1 MVPVDNYENNEYGAI
16 TLFLYFH
23 LVQEI
28 NQPNLLGFV
37 QQSNFYIDWE
47 NLFLSEPVDIL
58 GLVL

>member
-37 QQSNFYIDWE
+37 QQSNFYID
-47 NLFLSEPVDIL
+47 
-58 GLVL
+58 